1 MNTFSFCFFCHV
13 KKDNVESQKEN
24 CDMITLNMPAPDIS
38 INTHTFSIKHLQTH
52 QTLHTRPQQG
62 EHFVPTSPS
71 YEINYVLRGTT
82 TCWIPNEAVTLKQGD
97 LLLIPPFHL
106 NHTKKQPHFEAPQP
120 DLCEQIHINFAA
132 AFIENDLSRSSLPLL
147 EDTKKPSIVH
157 FNLNEQMAIEELFF
171 KILNETNTSEIGRID
186 MIRVLL
192 IALLIHIYRIQQQQQ
207 QLQASKERTNQ
218 HPLYS
223 VITEITSYLNLY
235 FYEQH
240 TLDSLA
246 QAFYVSPSHLSRVFK
261 QITGYRFCDYL
272 QNIRIRE
279 AKKLLRETNL
289 PIHVISDLVGY
300 THTSNFNVSFK
311 KLSGHTPGEYRRKYR
326 YLWKP

>member
-1 MNTFSFCFFCHV
+1 MT
-13 KKDNVESQKEN
+13 
-24 CDMITLNMPAPDIS
+24 TLNMPVPDVLIDPQY
-38 INTHTFSIKHLQTH
+38 FSIKHLQTPLALN
-52 QTLHTRPQQG
+52 TKSQQRQ
-62 EHFVPTSPS
+62 HFVPTSPS
-71 YEINYVLRGTT
+71 YEISYVLRGTT
-82 TCWIPNEAVTLKQGD
+82 TCWLHNEVLTLNQGD
-97 LLLIPPFHL
+97 LLLIPHVHL
-106 NHTKKQPHFEAPQP
+106 NHTKRHYFFEDPQP
-120 DLCEQIHINFAA
+120 ELCEQIHINFD
-132 AFIENDLSRSSLPLL
+132 AFFIDMELARSSLPLL
-147 EDTKKPSIVH
+147 EDTKKPSVVH
-157 FNLNEQMAIEELFF
+157 FNLNEQMAVEELFF
-171 KILNETNTSEIGRID
+171 KILTETNISQAGSID

-192 IALLIHIYRIQQQQQ
+192 IELLIHIYRKQQQ
-207 QLQASKERTNQ
+207 QLQASEHKTNQ
-218 HPLYS
+218 HPLHS

-261 QITGYRFCDYL
+261 QITGHRFCDYL

-311 KLSGHTPGEYRRKYR
+311 KLSGHTPGEYRREHRK
-326 YLWKP
+326 L

>member
-1 MNTFSFCFFCHV
+1 
-13 KKDNVESQKEN
+13 
-24 CDMITLNMPAPDIS
+24 MITLNMPLSDVS
-38 INTHTFSIKHLQTH
+38 IDSHTFSIKYLQTH
-52 QTLHTRPQQG
+52 QALETKPKQG
-62 EHFVPTSPS
+62 QHFVPTSPS
-71 YEINYVLRGTT
+71 YEISYVLRRTT
-82 TCWIPNEAVTLKQGD
+82 TCWLHNEAVTLNQGD

-106 NHTKKQPHFEAPQP
+106 DHTNKQSLFEDNQSE
-120 DLCEQIHINFAA
+120 LCEQIHINFDAS
-132 AFIENDLSRSSLPLL
+132 FIGMELARSSLPLL
-147 EDTKKPSIVH
+147 EDTKKPSVVH
-157 FNLNEQMAIEELFF
+157 FNLNEQMVVEELFF
-171 KILNETNTSEIGRID
+171 KILNETNISQTGSID

-192 IALLIHIYRIQQQQQ
+192 IELLIHIYRKQQQ
-207 QLQASKERTNQ
+207 QLQANEHKSNQ
-218 HPLYS
+218 HPLHS
-223 VITEITSYLNLY
+223 VITEITSHLNVY

-300 THTSNFNVSFK
+300 THTSNFNVCFK
-311 KLSGHTPGEYRRKYR
+311 KISGHTPRNYRREHKK
-326 YLWKP
+326 L